1 MQSAVIKAISEPAAG
16 NEMSEFC
23 LKSLSKL
30 IYYFKRRLMN
40 TRLYMFDLSSKCG
53 NSQKMCGNIHGDLEL

>member
-1 MQSAVIKAISEPAAG
+1 MQTAVIKAISEPAAG

-40 TRLYMFDLSSKCG
+40 TRLYIFDLPSKCG
-53 NSQKMCGNIHGDLEL
+53 NFLKVCGNIHGEL